1 MRIGIMGGTF
11 DPIHIGHLLLGEFAY
26 EQFHLDEVWFLPN
39 GNPPHKEVED
49 TEEALA
55 HRVEMVRLAVREN
68 PHFQLSL
75 HEAKKTVILTRI
87 KLCRNSMRCILR
99 MNISLFLERILSFP
113 SNNGNISK
121 RFFHPVPF
129 WQQCGMIKILLIC
142 SVRFSIWKRITR
154 QRSNFYR
161 HRFWRF
167 HRQRSEIVLP
177 KIVRSAIWF
186 RILLQIIFKN
196 CNYIPKEKRRG
207 HDN

>member
-1 MRIGIMGGTF
+1 
-11 DPIHIGHLLLGEFAY
+11 
-26 EQFHLDEVWFLPN
+26 
-39 GNPPHKEVED
+39 
-49 TEEALA
+49 
-55 HRVEMVRLAVREN
+55 MVRLAVRETRIFN
-68 PHFQLSL
+68 FPFTRQ
-75 HEAKKTVILTRI
+75 KKTVILTRI
-87 KLCRNSMRCILR
+87 KLCRNFMRCILK

-186 RILLQIIFKN
+186 RILLQIIFQKLQL
-196 CNYIPKEKRRG
+196 YTKREEERS
-207 HDN
+207 

>member
-75 HEAKKTVILTRI
+75 HEAKKENFSPRK
-87 KLCRNSMRCILR
+87 KL
-99 MNISLFLERILSFP
+99 
-113 SNNGNISK
+113 
-121 RFFHPVPF
+121 
-129 WQQCGMIKILLIC
+129 
-142 SVRFSIWKRITR
+142 
-154 QRSNFYR
+154 
-161 HRFWRF
+161 
-167 HRQRSEIVLP
+167 
-177 KIVRSAIWF
+177 
-186 RILLQIIFKN
+186 KN
-196 CNYIPKEKRRG
+196 QA
-207 HDN
+207 

>member
-75 HEAKKTVILTRI
+75 HEAKENCHSYTYKTLQEFHALYPENEYFFILGAD
-87 KLCRNSMRCILR
+87 S
-99 MNISLFLERILSFP
+99 SFP

-129 WQQCGMIKILLIC
+129 WQQCGMIKILLIWNGQIQL
-142 SVRFSIWKRITR
+142 SGNNYQAKIDL
-154 QRSNFYR
+154 YR

-177 KIVRSAIWF
+177 KSVRSAIWF

>member
-75 HEAKKTVILTRI
+75 HEAKKDCHSYTYKTLQEFHA
-87 KLCRNSMRCILR
+87 LYPENEY
-99 MNISLFLERILSFP
+99 FFILSFP

>member
-55 HRVEMVRLAVREN
+55 PRVEMVRLAVREN

-75 HEAKKTVILTRI
+75 HEAKKDCHSYTYKTLQEFHALYPENEYFFILGAD
-87 KLCRNSMRCILR
+87 
-99 MNISLFLERILSFP
+99 SLFSIEQWKYFKEIFP
-113 SNNGNISK
+113 SCTIL
-121 RFFHPVPF
+121 
-129 WQQCGMIKILLIC
+129 MIKILLIC

-167 HRQRSEIVLP
+167 HRQGSEIVLP

>member
-75 HEAKKTVILTRI
+75 HEAKKDCHSYTYKPLQEFHALYPENEYFFILGAD
-87 KLCRNSMRCILR
+87 
-99 MNISLFLERILSFP
+99 SLFSIEQWKYFKEIFP
-113 SNNGNISK
+113 SCTILAAMRDDKDSFDMQRQIQYLETNY
-121 RFFHPVPF
+121 
-129 WQQCGMIKILLIC
+129 QAKI
-142 SVRFSIWKRITR
+142 
-154 QRSNFYR
+154 
-161 HRFWRF
+161 
-167 HRQRSEIVLP
+167 E
-177 KIVRSAIWF
+177 
-186 RILLQIIFKN
+186 LLQAPLLEISSTTIRN
-196 CNYIPKEKRRG
+196 RAAQNRSIRYMVPDSVADYIQKLQLYTKREEERS
-207 HDN
+207 

>member
-75 HEAKKTVILTRI
+75 HEAKKDCHSYTYKTLQEFHALYPENEYFFILG
-87 KLCRNSMRCILR
+87 SD
-99 MNISLFLERILSFP
+99 SLFSIEQWKYFKEIFP
-113 SNNGNISK
+113 SCTILAAMRDDKDSFYMVPDSVADYIQKLQLYTK
-121 RFFHPVPF
+121 REEE
-129 WQQCGMIKILLIC
+129 
-142 SVRFSIWKRITR
+142 
-154 QRSNFYR
+154 RS
-161 HRFWRF
+161 
-167 HRQRSEIVLP
+167 
-177 KIVRSAIWF
+177 
-186 RILLQIIFKN
+186 
-196 CNYIPKEKRRG
+196 
-207 HDN
+207 